1 MKLTKRV
8 LYNQARPLDFQY
20 PVKNQL
26 LVNQMFDLMFKNHGI
41 GLAAPQCGL
50 SRRVFVMCVDQVK
63 RACFNPEILEKSRN
77 SDYYDEGC
85 LSFIGESCKIL
96 RPTDITVR
104 YFDCDGNEIVAQL
117 SGLEARCFQ
126 HELDHLDGI
135 TMHDRY
141 KEQNATKPGN

>member
-8 LYNQARPLDFQY
+8 LYNQSKTVDFRY
-20 PVKNQL
+20 PIRNQM
-26 LVNQMFDLMFKNHGI
+26 LVNDLFELMSHSHGI

-50 SRRVFVMCVDQVK
+50 SQRVFVMCVDGMK
-63 RACFNPEILEKSRN
+63 RACFNPEILEKSEN
-77 SDYYDEGC
+77 IDYYDEGC

-96 RPTDITVR
+96 RPTDIKVR
-104 YFDCDGNEIVAQL
+104 YFDCDGKEIVAQM